1 MDDKIIKR
9 ANEGYTTFP
18 DKTKIKI
25 NSIRELTTIYE
36 KLFLDDLQSLNI
48 IPAELYPRATEHIDE
63 MVQLVQ
69 LLEQKG
75 LAYQSSKSGSWYF
88 NVGKKNGY
96 GKQLVDLDV
105 SQMKLKTN
113 DDDNNNND
121 NDNDDDD
128 ADEYE
133 PNEKNGLRDFP
144 YGKHPRKISIDPTQ
158 HGIHPLV

>member
-1 MDDKIIKR
+1 
-9 ANEGYTTFP
+9 
-18 DKTKIKI
+18 
-25 NSIRELTTIYE
+25 
-36 KLFLDDLQSLNI
+36 
-48 IPAELYPRATEHIDE
+48 

-75 LAYQSSKSGSWYF
+75 LAYQSFKSGSWYF

-133 PNEKNGLRDFP
+133 PNEKNGLEIFLME
-144 YGKHPRKISIDPTQ
+144 STQ
-158 HGIHPLV
+158 ERFRSTRRNMGYTHWYRTTRVAFRMFGHGV

>member
-1 MDDKIIKR
+1 M
-9 ANEGYTTFP
+9 
-18 DKTKIKI
+18 
-25 NSIRELTTIYE
+25 
-36 KLFLDDLQSLNI
+36 
-48 IPAELYPRATEHIDE
+48 
-63 MVQLVQ
+63 
-69 LLEQKG
+69 
-75 LAYQSSKSGSWYF
+75 AYQSFKSDSWYF

-133 PNEKNGLRDFP
+133 PNKKNGLRNFP